1 MIYKDYKDMKL
12 SYLGM
17 GTMRLPVIDGDD
29 SRIDEESALRMY
41 DRAFESGINYFDT
54 AWGYHAGNSEL
65 VTGKALKRY
74 PRDKFYLA
82 TKFPGYDVSN
92 MTKAPEI
99 FEKQLEKLQ
108 VEYLDFYLIHNV
120 CELNIDYYL
129 DPKYGIYEYFTE
141 QRKNGR
147 IRNLGFSA
155 HCTYENLKRF
165 LEVYGPAM
173 EFGQLQ
179 LNWLDWSFQEGK
191 QKYDLLAE
199 RNIPIWVMEP
209 VRGGKLA
216 KLKDEYEH
224 RLKSLRPDEEIVAWA
239 FRFLETLPEI
249 KVVLSGMSDEKQMAD
264 NISTFENPKPLNEE
278 ERKVLFGIAEEM
290 GKEKSLPCTA
300 CKYCT
305 THCPKELDIPYIISL
320 YNESRLTGAGGFI
333 APMALAALDEEKKPS
348 ACIHCK
354 GCEKVCPQKIEI
366 SAMMEEVS
374 AMC

>member
-120 CELNIDYYL
+120 CELNID
-129 DPKYGIYEYFTE
+129 
-141 QRKNGR
+141 
-147 IRNLGFSA
+147 
-155 HCTYENLKRF
+155 
-165 LEVYGPAM
+165 
-173 EFGQLQ
+173 
-179 LNWLDWSFQEGK
+179 
-191 QKYDLLAE
+191 
-199 RNIPIWVMEP
+199 
-209 VRGGKLA
+209 
-216 KLKDEYEH
+216 
-224 RLKSLRPDEEIVAWA
+224 
-239 FRFLETLPEI
+239 
-249 KVVLSGMSDEKQMAD
+249 
-264 NISTFENPKPLNEE
+264 
-278 ERKVLFGIAEEM
+278 
-290 GKEKSLPCTA
+290 
-300 CKYCT
+300 
-305 THCPKELDIPYIISL
+305 
-320 YNESRLTGAGGFI
+320 
-333 APMALAALDEEKKPS
+333 
-348 ACIHCK
+348 
-354 GCEKVCPQKIEI
+354 
-366 SAMMEEVS
+366 
-374 AMC
+374 